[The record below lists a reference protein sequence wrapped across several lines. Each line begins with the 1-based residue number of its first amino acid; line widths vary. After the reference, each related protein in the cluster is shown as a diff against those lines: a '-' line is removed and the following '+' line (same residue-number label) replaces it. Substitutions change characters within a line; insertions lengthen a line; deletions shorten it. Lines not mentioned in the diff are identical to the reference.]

1 MSGLNATLMIAYR
14 DLLKFVRDP
23 MRIISTFIFPLI
35 FIVALGGGLQASLGG
50 KISFNYL
57 TFTFTGVL
65 AQTLFQSASMGVI
78 SLIEDRQNDFAQ
90 ELFVAPVSRYV
101 IIIGKILGETGVA
114 LLQGGPDSLWPHLAY
129 FFYLDRGAGDAA
141 SGVPALFYG
150 RRIRRIGTGNAT
162 KPAVGPTSVYLHDVP
177 AALPG
182 RGCGTV
188 EGAARLGECADVS
201 YAAALWG

>member
-114 LLQGGPDSLWPHLAY
+114 LLQGGA
-129 FFYLDRGAGDAA
+129 
-141 SGVPALFYG
+141 
-150 RRIRRIGTGNAT
+150 
-162 KPAVGPTSVYLHDVP
+162 
-177 AALPG
+177 
-182 RGCGTV
+182 
-188 EGAARLGECADVS
+188 
-201 YAAALWG
+201 